1 MSQVLDTDKTCH
13 NAVSRIIA
21 WLASVGKAIPSEDTS
36 AYCQARKRL
45 PERLLQRLFGT
56 VGLSLEKQ
64 VTPEY
69 LWCGRN
75 VKVVDGST
83 VSMPDTPENQEAYP
97 QPSSQK
103 QGCGF
108 PLAKIGV
115 LFSITTGAALALVID
130 VFRTHDVKLARRLY
144 KYLNPGDVL
153 LGDRAFCSYADIYF
167 IQQRK
172 CDAVFR
178 KHQGRKNQMRKGKRI
193 GPCDSSYVWHKP
205 KNRPKGLS
213 KEEFDSLPKTLLLR
227 EVHYYICIPGY
238 RTKQVTLITTLLDAK
253 VYPLKELLKIY
264 EARWDVE
271 LDLKHIKTTLGMD
284 VLRSK
289 TPEIVRKEIYT
300 YLLAYNLLRT
310 VMWEAGT
317 THSVNP
323 LRLSLQGARQH
334 LNNFRSEL
342 KDASTRKRKR
352 LYQIMLAVMAHKLV
366 PERKGRAEARVKKRR
381 PKSYPLMKQPRQL
394 LNRQAA

>member
-1 MSQVLDTDKTCH
+1 MPTSKSRVQILVDKYTSSIGLPFQKLLPESTIEAALIEEKIKYRNRLFSPIVSLWAFLSQVLDTDKTCH

-130 VFRTHDVKLARRLY
+130 VFRTHDVKLARRLS

-300 YLLAYNLLRT
+300 YL
-310 VMWEAGT
+310 
-317 THSVNP
+317 
-323 LRLSLQGARQH
+323 
-334 LNNFRSEL
+334 F
-342 KDASTRKRKR
+342 
-352 LYQIMLAVMAHKLV
+352 
-366 PERKGRAEARVKKRR
+366 
-381 PKSYPLMKQPRQL
+381 
-394 LNRQAA
+394 